1 MADISKIVPII
12 LKWEGG
18 FSKKKND
25 KGGATNK
32 GVTLKTYRSY
42 FGASKTENDLKNISD
57 KEWLYI
63 LKTGYWNP
71 FKADDIQSQS
81 VANMIVDWA
90 WNSGVS
96 GVAKRVQQVLG
107 VKVDGLFGKVTIA
120 AINSRDPKTLFDE
133 IKQKRIARYYEIVAA
148 DKSQK
153 EFLSGWLNRVN
164 DLKYE

>member
-1 MADISKIVPII
+1 
-12 LKWEGG
+12 
-18 FSKKKND
+18 
-25 KGGATNK
+25 
-32 GVTLKTYRSY
+32 
-42 FGASKTENDLKNISD
+42 
-57 KEWLYI
+57 
-63 LKTGYWNP
+63 
-71 FKADDIQSQS
+71 
-81 VANMIVDWA
+81 MIVDWA